1 MIILLKL
8 VWLNFDGSTSRKKY
22 TSIVSKEFCMNTYII
37 EITSNVDETIKLCEK
52 YDKCD
57 NLVCLRDSSYSHGI
71 YEIEKIISAVRKAKV
86 GLFVDL
92 TRNSNSKIDGL
103 MQKAD
108 MLFCIEYSK
117 FDMNYCYIER
127 YRRDFIVLISYI
139 DASKLTQ
146 EQIKALVRLDIS
158 IYVDITNEDLNIIP
172 SIYDNFVVH
181 GFSRLLRFCTL
192 KKISCNVNCVSG
204 FITPKELNE
213 FNCKSNVDLKREISR
228 LTKNALK
235 RYNQSLKKE
244 TKNAAIL
251 LVNVDTNIYSYFR
264 MPNLGIEYLN
274 TIIHNAGYAVEC
286 LYLTRWNLME
296 KLEETLANGFAKV
309 VGFSCMY
316 DNIDAVAN
324 AINCLKEK
332 YNNVVFY
339 IGGPHANDLGESFLQ
354 KNKVDYIMVG
364 ESENVIID
372 FVNYTISNI
381 GVREN
386 LHNLR
391 YIDHNKG
398 SYVETPR
405 SKLIFNLD
413 SLPFPNYVYEKNDN
427 LSAAGII
434 TGRGCPYKCAF
445 CYEGNKERTVRYR
458 SVKNVIE
465 EISLL
470 IKNNRNVNR
479 IQFYDDTFTLDQS
492 RVREICTFMKPLYD
506 EYGLMWVCE
515 IHCQTVYNNPDL
527 VKTMVESGMIS
538 AQVGLESG
546 NNRILKLL
554 NKKTTTDMIMR
565 TIEICKDAGVYSLQ
579 GNLIIGAAGENKD
592 DLQNNYNFAREV
604 IELGKGMF
612 ELEVAMFWPFSNT
625 PIAINPSLYGIEI
638 IPEQYEY
645 SIHCMGNMVSRTNT
659 LSRNELI
666 GHFHE
671 LKKVIND
678 TYTKVSASLNR
689 DEIAKHWINGQFNVK
704 SAWGRTL
711 STYDY
716 LNSYFKA
723 KEQVSKKIDNSI
735 GYPIRTFENLTYDE
749 NVIIVPKTNIRLS
762 LVESRIIELCTGR
775 NKPEEIARKLDF
787 ENCMVLKI
795 LEKLEE
801 KMLIFYSYI

>member
-1 MIILLKL
+1 MQMI
-8 VWLNFDGSTSRKKY
+8 W
-22 TSIVSKEFCMNTYII
+22 
-37 EITSNVDETIKLCEK
+37 EK
-52 YDKCD
+52 
-57 NLVCLRDSSYSHGI
+57 
-71 YEIEKIISAVRKAKV
+71 
-86 GLFVDL
+86 
-92 TRNSNSKIDGL
+92 
-103 MQKAD
+103 
-108 MLFCIEYSK
+108 
-117 FDMNYCYIER
+117 
-127 YRRDFIVLISYI
+127 
-139 DASKLTQ
+139 
-146 EQIKALVRLDIS
+146 
-158 IYVDITNEDLNIIP
+158 
-172 SIYDNFVVH
+172 
-181 GFSRLLRFCTL
+181 
-192 KKISCNVNCVSG
+192 
-204 FITPKELNE
+204 
-213 FNCKSNVDLKREISR
+213 
-228 LTKNALK
+228 
-235 RYNQSLKKE
+235 
-244 TKNAAIL
+244 
-251 LVNVDTNIYSYFR
+251 
-264 MPNLGIEYLN
+264 
-274 TIIHNAGYAVEC
+274 
-286 LYLTRWNLME
+286 
-296 KLEETLANGFAKV
+296 
-309 VGFSCMY
+309 
-316 DNIDAVAN
+316 
-324 AINCLKEK
+324 
-332 YNNVVFY
+332 VFY
-339 IGGPHANDLGESFLQ
+339 K

-405 SKLIFNLD
+405 SELIFNLD

-527 VKTMVESGMIS
+527 VKTMVKSGMIS